1 MRLKSYLLSLIPMA
15 FTATTSYWVL
25 GRTPNPNLTHYLQSA
40 FALATIVAL
49 PGGVIYGIFGAWRS
63 ANIHSALQFVQNSK
77 RSRMTIIRNEIEPLV
92 VTFVASYL
100 LVLVGNLVMAAAT
113 ADPVP
118 WLLLTLIPSISISII
133 AFGFLCG
140 LVFPRVLGLI
150 AASLIPLIWSGF
162 TVASPVFALHYAT
175 GLLYPNCCRI
185 YQVIEPSS
193 LALTIVTNLTFALL
207 CIAISFRLL
216 SSRDSN
222 SIRAWIVAAAS
233 AATLITSFLTLGSHI
248 APTPISERN
257 RNELTC
263 SNQKPE
269 ICSFPKQIQSSEITK
284 ALRSSWKSL
293 HEIYPEIPKRIVGT
307 VPELGEVGV
316 VITTSSTP
324 SEVAYSLAADTL
336 GSPAYCNESIA
347 DQEIRDSNYR
357 ILQNLFL
364 DAIASPELDSSQWK
378 SPLTKQETDTL
389 IAIDSMPIE
398 LKQTWIT
405 TKIKAV
411 HDCNSKPA
419 MK

>member
-1 MRLKSYLLSLIPMA
+1 MRLKSYLLALIPMA
-15 FTATTSYWVL
+15 FTVTTSYWVL

-63 ANIHSALQFVQNSK
+63 ANIRSALQFVQNSK

-118 WLLLTLIPSISISII
+118 WLILTLIPSISISII

-185 YQVIEPSS
+185 YQVIEPIS

-216 SSRDSN
+216 SSKNSN

-233 AATLITSFLTLGSHI
+233 AATLISSFLTLGSHI

-263 SNQKPE
+263 SNHQPE
-269 ICSFPKQIQSSEITK
+269 ICSFPKQIKSSEITK
-284 ALRSSWKSL
+284 ALTSSWKSL
-293 HEIYPEIPKRIVGT
+293 NEIYPEIPKRIVGT

-316 VITTSSTP
+316 VITNSSTP

-357 ILQNLFL
+357 ILQNLLL
-364 DAIASPELDSSQWK
+364 DAIASPELDTSQWK

-389 IAIDSMPIE
+389 IATDSMPIE

-419 MK
+419 TK